1 MGPHPSGLP
10 HPGLAL
16 GGGSGLLAL
25 SGALGAQLAAK
36 DERAHLEAAAAAAA
50 AAADHHRGTVALSAK
65 PPLRSCWTAER
76 VKVFFTFRPKQND
89 EILKNVARC
98 FICVFGCLS
107 LLWLLSCDLARGN
120 LEIRRP

>member
-1 MGPHPSGLP
+1 MGPHPSGLS

-50 AAADHHRGTVALSAK
+50 AADHHRGTGTL
-65 PPLRSCWTAER
+65 LMMH
-76 VKVFFTFRPKQND
+76 
-89 EILKNVARC
+89 ILFYFV
-98 FICVFGCLS
+98 L
-107 LLWLLSCDLARGN
+107 LLSK
-120 LEIRRP
+120 LEITRAG

>member
-50 AAADHHRGTVALSAK
+50 AADHHRGSVALSVK
-65 PPLRSCWTAER
+65 PLLRPCLTAGR
-76 VKVFFTFRPKQND
+76 VKVFFTSGPEKND
-89 EILKNVARC
+89 
-98 FICVFGCLS
+98 
-107 LLWLLSCDLARGN
+107 
-120 LEIRRP
+120 

>member
-50 AAADHHRGTVALSAK
+50 AADHHRGTVALSVK
-65 PPLRSCWTAER
+65 PLLTSCLTAER
-76 VKVFFTFRPKQND
+76 VKVFFTSRP
-89 EILKNVARC
+89 EKNISFKTMC
-98 FICVFGCLS
+98 H
-107 LLWLLSCDLARGN
+107 
-120 LEIRRP
+120 

>member
-1 MGPHPSGLP
+1 MGPHPSGLT

-50 AAADHHRGTVALSAK
+50 AAEHHRGTETL
-65 PPLRSCWTAER
+65 
-76 VKVFFTFRPKQND
+76 
-89 EILKNVARC
+89 
-98 FICVFGCLS
+98 
-107 LLWLLSCDLARGN
+107 
-120 LEIRRP
+120 

>member
-1 MGPHPSGLP
+1 MQQQLQAQHLSQHAQGLPVGPHPSGLP

-50 AAADHHRGTVALSAK
+50 ADHHRGTVALSAK
-65 PPLRSCWTAER
+65 PLLHGEI
-76 VKVFFTFRPKQND
+76 FFTSGPEKD
-89 EILKNVARC
+89 
-98 FICVFGCLS
+98 
-107 LLWLLSCDLARGN
+107 D
-120 LEIRRP
+120 

>member
-1 MGPHPSGLP
+1 MHLGHPNLSVFCLLFLFLFYLFCSSLQQQLQAQHLSQHAQGLPVGPHPSGLP

-50 AAADHHRGTVALSAK
+50 AADHHRGTGTL
-65 PPLRSCWTAER
+65 
-76 VKVFFTFRPKQND
+76 
-89 EILKNVARC
+89 
-98 FICVFGCLS
+98 
-107 LLWLLSCDLARGN
+107 
-120 LEIRRP
+120 